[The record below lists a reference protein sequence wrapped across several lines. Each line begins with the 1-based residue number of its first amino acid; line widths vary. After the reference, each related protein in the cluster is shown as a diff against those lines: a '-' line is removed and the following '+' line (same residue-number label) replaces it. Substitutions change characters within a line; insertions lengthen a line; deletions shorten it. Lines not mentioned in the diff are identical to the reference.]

1 MSVRGCDRDYG
12 TCIMDKS
19 SLLTD
24 YLNGIRLLTDAV
36 AGFTRDQAIARPIA
50 GKWSTLEV
58 VAHLADFEPI
68 YAERVKRIVAM
79 DRPLIL
85 AADENAF
92 ARSLAYHERDLDDEV
107 TLIASTRRQLAQ
119 ILRSLPDDVLGRQ
132 GIHSEIGLV
141 SVEQFLQQAVR
152 HIRHHAPFIDEKKR
166 ALGIA

>member
-1 MSVRGCDRDYG
+1 
-12 TCIMDKS
+12 MDKA

-24 YLNGIRLLTDAV
+24 YLNGIQLLTDAV
-36 AGFTRDQAIARPIA
+36 SGFTREQAIARPIA

-85 AADENAF
+85 AAEENDF
-92 ARSLAYHERDLDDEV
+92 ARSLAYQERDLSEEV
-107 TLIASTRRQLAQ
+107 ALIASTRRQLAQ
-119 ILRSLPDDVLGRQ
+119 ILRSFPDDVLARQ

-141 SVEQFLQQAVR
+141 SAEQFVQQAIR
-152 HIRHHAPFIDEKKR
+152 HIRHHAPFIHEKKR

>member
-1 MSVRGCDRDYG
+1 
-12 TCIMDKS
+12 MDKA

-24 YLNGIRLLTDAV
+24 YLNGIQLLTDAV
-36 AGFTRDQAIARPIA
+36 SRFTREQAIARPIA

-85 AADENAF
+85 AAEENDF
-92 ARSLAYHERDLDDEV
+92 ARSLAYQERDLSEEV
-107 TLIASTRRQLAQ
+107 ALIASTRRQLAQ
-119 ILRSLPDDVLGRQ
+119 ILRSLPDDVLARQ

-141 SVEQFLQQAVR
+141 SAEQFVQQAIR
-152 HIRHHAPFIDEKKR
+152 HIRHHAPFIHEKKR